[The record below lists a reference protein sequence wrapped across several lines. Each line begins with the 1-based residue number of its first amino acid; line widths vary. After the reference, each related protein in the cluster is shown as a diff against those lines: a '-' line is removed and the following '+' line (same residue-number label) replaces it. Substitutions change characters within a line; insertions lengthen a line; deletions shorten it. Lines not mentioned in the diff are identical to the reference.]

1 MLLQLAR
8 AQIASANPINK
19 PVNKHNPANASAT
32 YQSDKYIYIYYI
44 CICYINYILFVI
56 LYIYIIYCYIISY
69 YLLLYYIIL

>member
-32 YQSDKYIYIYYI
+32 YQSDKYIYILHMYMLHKLYI
-44 CICYINYILFVI
+44 ICYII
-56 LYIYIIYCYIISY
+56 YIYIIYYYIISY